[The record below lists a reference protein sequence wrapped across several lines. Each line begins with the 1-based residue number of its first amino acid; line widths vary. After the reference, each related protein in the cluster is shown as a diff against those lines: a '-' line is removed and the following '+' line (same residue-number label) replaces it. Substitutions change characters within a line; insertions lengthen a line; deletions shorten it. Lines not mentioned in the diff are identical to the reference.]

1 MERDSRKYTN
11 ACETVFERLTLS
23 GENKVILVFSDGIA
37 SDYFTKGEGHM
48 QQLNRLLSESIGK
61 EVEVSVQTIQEEQNF
76 DDNYVDLEAVI
87 HMDIEEE

>member
-1 MERDSRKYTN
+1 
-11 ACETVFERLTLS
+11 
-23 GENKVILVFSDGIA
+23 
-37 SDYFTKGEGHM
+37 M